1 MVHTL
6 SSQAFHHQAPLPLLR
21 PTATWTRPA
30 PSAPVTGRQA
40 GHGPAG
46 VHLAGARGGEPEL
59 PQRLRL
65 EAGPS
70 GGRGAAGPENGFHAL
85 RHHFASA
92 LLHNG
97 VDIRALAAYLGHSDP
112 GFTLRTYVHLMPDAD
127 DRMRQ
132 AVDVVMNAAAGPD
145 GPATA
150 REGKR

>member
-1 MVHTL
+1 VFTSRERAAVNRNYL
-6 SSQAFHHQAPLPLLR
+6 NGYVWKPALR
-21 PTATWTRPA
+21 A
-30 PSAPVTGRQA
+30 
-40 GHGPAG
+40 AG
-46 VHLAGARGGEPEL
+46 VPPDR
-59 PQRLRL
+59 
-65 EAGPS
+65 
-70 GGRGAAGPENGFHAL
+70 ENGFHAL